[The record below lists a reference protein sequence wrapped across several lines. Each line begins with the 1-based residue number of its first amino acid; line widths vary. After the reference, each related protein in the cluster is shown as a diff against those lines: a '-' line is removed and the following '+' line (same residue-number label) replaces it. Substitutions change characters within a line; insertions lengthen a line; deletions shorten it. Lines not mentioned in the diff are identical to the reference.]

1 MLMKKSGTFLT
12 ANNHQHDHMT
22 VSAHSAGHVTHTAGQ
37 LTLIAG
43 RMTELIVQ
51 KNLHFK
57 TINWTKNANVSQAH
71 A

>member
-22 VSAHSAGHVTHTAGQ
+22 VSAGHVTHTAGQ